1 MATMKMLVAM
11 ALMLVGGG
19 SVVLAMLAALIP
31 GGMTLALAMLLGG
44 GSVVL
49 AMLAALLPG
58 GMDTALAM
66 LLGGSVTMVVAAVL
80 ID

>member
-1 MATMKMLVAM
+1 MATMKMLAAM

-19 SVVLAMLAALIP
+19 SVVLAMFAALI
-31 GGMTLALAMLLGG
+31 L
-44 GSVVL
+44 
-49 AMLAALLPG
+49 G

-66 LLGGSVTMVVAAVL
+66 LMGGSVTMVAAAVL

>member
-1 MATMKMLVAM
+1 METMKMLAAM
-11 ALMLVGGG
+11 ALMLV
-19 SVVLAMLAALIP
+19 
-31 GGMTLALAMLLGG
+31 GG

-66 LLGGSVTMVVAAVL
+66 LMGGSVTMVAAAVL

>member
-1 MATMKMLVAM
+1 MKATMKMLAAM

-19 SVVLAMLAALIP
+19 SVILAMF
-31 GGMTLALAMLLGG
+31 
-44 GSVVL
+44 
-49 AMLAALLPG
+49 AALLPG

-66 LLGGSVTMVVAAVL
+66 LMGGSVTMVAAAVL

>member
-1 MATMKMLVAM
+1 MVGAQEKTMETMKMVVAM

-19 SVVLAMLAALIP
+19 SVILAMFAALI
-31 GGMTLALAMLLGG
+31 
-44 GSVVL
+44 
-49 AMLAALLPG
+49 PG

-66 LLGGSVTMVVAAVL
+66 LMGGSVTMVVAAVL